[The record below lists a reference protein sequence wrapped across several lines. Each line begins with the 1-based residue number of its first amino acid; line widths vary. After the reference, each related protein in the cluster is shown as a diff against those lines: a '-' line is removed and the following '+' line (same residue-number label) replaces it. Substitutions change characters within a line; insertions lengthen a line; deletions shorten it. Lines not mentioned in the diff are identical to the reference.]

1 MIPARLASGL
11 GARAFTAL
19 VVGAVLTLSAAAF
32 TPAAGAAVHRRCAH
46 ANSSVARASPRV
58 LRRAVLC
65 LVNRQRTARHLPRL
79 HASKRLNRSAQGWTN
94 TMVRAGLFSHGT
106 NFAARISS
114 VGFRWSTAGENIAAG
129 YGTPA
134 SVVRAWMASPG
145 HCRNILTPN
154 FLDLGTGLSAAG
166 VQGSGGGT
174 WTQDFALPLFASAR
188 SHNWGPA
195 DGCPYG

>member
-1 MIPARLASGL
+1 MIHARLASGL

-32 TPAAGAAVHRRCAH
+32 TPVAGAAQHRRCAH
-46 ANSSVARASPRV
+46 ANSSVGTASPRA

-65 LVNRQRTARHLPRL
+65 LINRQRTARHLPRL

-94 TMVRAGLFSHGT
+94 TMVRSNIFTHGAD
-106 NFAARISS
+106 FAARITS
-114 VGFRWSTAGENIAAG
+114 VGFDWSTAGENIAAG
-129 YGTPA
+129 YSTPA
-134 SVVRAWMASPG
+134 SVVRAWMASPD

-154 FLDLGTGLSAAG
+154 FLDVGTGLSRVGTVGTPA
-166 VQGSGGGT
+166 GT
-174 WTQDFALPLFASAR
+174 WTQDFALPMSANAR